1 MNRWEIKYINLSDE
15 QIRQVMA
22 MYDLE
27 DIFKVIDKYRFKF
40 NSETGEVVNLEE
52 VLEELRK

>member
-1 MNRWEIKYINLSDE
+1 
-15 QIRQVMA
+15 